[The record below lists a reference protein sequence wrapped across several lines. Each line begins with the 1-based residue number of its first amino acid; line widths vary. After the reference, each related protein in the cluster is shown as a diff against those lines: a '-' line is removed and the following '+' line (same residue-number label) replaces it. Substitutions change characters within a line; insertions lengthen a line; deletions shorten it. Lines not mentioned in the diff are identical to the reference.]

1 MSKDSATKDTQR
13 EQTRKNNAAAE
24 DSKAAATGAASQ
36 EEKGEHQYTEEEIK
50 QMSYWQLW
58 GLRRKAGM
66 LYYVLTTT
74 VYAFLIYLFLKVC
87 YIFYTKKFSG
97 FSVDWWAVVICIAIG
112 LIYWYAHEL
121 FYRKH
126 NPDADKK

>member
-1 MSKDSATKDTQR
+1 MSRNSTTEETEKKQ
-13 EQTRKNNAAAE
+13 
-24 DSKAAATGAASQ
+24 SKKT
-36 EEKGEHQYTEEEIK
+36 EEAKESEHQYTEEEIK

-74 VYAFLIYLFLKVC
+74 VYAFLVYLFLKVC

-97 FSVDWWAVVICIAIG
+97 FSVDWWAVLICIAIG

-121 FYRKH
+121 LYRKH